1 MVNCERDEQKASEIN
16 FGLWEIVF
24 LIWDWSPMVNLVSV
38 IEASKS
44 IM

>member
-1 MVNCERDEQKASEIN
+1 MMNCERDKQKALEIN
-16 FGLWEIVF
+16 SGLWAIVF
-24 LIWDWSPMVNLVSV
+24 LIWDWSPMVNLVSL